1 MSIALSRRTE
11 TSYAFNTSMTAFHIQ
26 KEDMDQNIF
35 VSHTTEYEVSSSN
48 TLGVSMIFKSVSG
61 PSHSGISSNGR
72 VEVLGIGERLKLDR
86 VVLCE

>member
-1 MSIALSRRTE
+1 MQLIIKSTMAL
-11 TSYAFNTSMTAFHIQ
+11 HIIIVEEINID
-26 KEDMDQNIF
+26 KNIF
-35 VSHTTEYEVSSSN
+35 VCYTTEYEVSSAK
-48 TLGVSMIFKSVSG
+48 TLGVSMSFKTVSG